1 MDKHLHGKTFNIL
14 GGVPQGSVLGPL
26 LFLICLNDLLDG
38 FTAPCKIFAIC
49 ITFSEDNMKNSE
61 IEPNKNL
68 KLMGISVENII

>member
-14 GGVPQGSVLGPL
+14 AGVPQGSVLGPL

-38 FTAPCKIFAIC
+38 FTSPCEIFAIC

-61 IEPNKNL
+61 IEPSKDL